1 MLLAI
6 ILIIISMYV
15 FLWLWSLTKPFGKE
29 IKQRESKKSMYN
41 IPAIFWHDYN
51 KLSLSIYNMTLEN
64 SDKVKYKI
72 DEFEQKYSQY
82 IDLQVYND
90 RMYLLLN
97 DYQRKHYSLLN
108 YTK

>member
-6 ILIIISMYV
+6 ILIIISIYV
-15 FLWLWSLTKPFGKE
+15 FVWLWSLTQPFERE
-29 IKQRESKKSMYN
+29 IKQRASNKAMYH

-51 KLSLSIYNMTLEN
+51 KISLKIYNMTLEDC
-64 SDKVKYKI
+64 DKIRYAI
-72 DEFEQKYSQY
+72 DEFENKYAQY

-97 DYQRKHYSLLN
+97 DYQRKHFSLLN
-108 YTK
+108 TKK

>member
-1 MLLAI
+1 MLLAL
-6 ILIIISMYV
+6 ILIIISMYI
-15 FLWLWSLTKPFGKE
+15 FLWLWSLTKPFERE
-29 IKQRESKKSMYN
+29 IKQRESKKSMYH

-51 KLSLSIYNMTLEN
+51 KLSLSIYNMTLDDC
-64 SDKVKYKI
+64 DKVKYKI

>member
-1 MLLAI
+1 MLLTVI
-6 ILIIISMYV
+6 VIIISIYV
-15 FLWLWSLTKPFGKE
+15 FIWLWSINKPIKE
-29 IKQRESKKSMYN
+29 EIIQRPSKKSMYH

-51 KLSLSIYNMTLEN
+51 KISLSIYNMTIDN
-64 SDKVKYKI
+64 CDKVKYNI